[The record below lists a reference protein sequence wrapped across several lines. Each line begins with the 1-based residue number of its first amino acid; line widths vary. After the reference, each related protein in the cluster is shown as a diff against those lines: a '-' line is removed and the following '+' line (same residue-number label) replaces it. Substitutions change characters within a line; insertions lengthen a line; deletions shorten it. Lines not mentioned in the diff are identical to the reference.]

1 MDNVWE
7 TWAGWQYTD
16 RGRVAGIQGWVDR
29 DIFREEILEER
40 QTAVKMRGVPV
51 SVGGSSMEYRI
62 YRVRRGDTLDE
73 IARRFGVSVGVLKSL
88 NKIGDGSL
96 IYPGQLLK
104 LPAFSY

>member
-51 SVGGSSMEYRI
+51 SVGKSSMEYRI

-73 IARRFGVSVGVLKSL
+73 IARRFGVSVGALKSL

-104 LPAFSY
+104 LPPFSY